1 MGIKKLLLASAAVA
15 VLASPALA
23 AERNG
28 WYVGLGTGYSIVE
41 GDLTVS
47 AIPPLTAKANPAF
60 DTDAGWGVHGAIGKA
75 FADHWRIELEVGY
88 RENDASFSIVRPV
101 GGIGPFVTTNYGAN
115 VSQLTG
121 MINAAYDWP
130 LASKWALTT
139 GAGVGIDRAS
149 LDLNGNGDDRD
160 YVLAYQGILELV
172 YQPSA
177 HWDVYFGYRYLRAEN
192 AEFDGLKMFAPP
204 VGNQNDLAIDF
215 DKHMITLGIRYGYE
229 APAAPVVVAPPP
241 PPPPPPAIKQFIVFF
256 GFNKYNLTAEAQA
269 VVAEAAS
276 AAKSQGAASIMVVG
290 HTDTVGGNSYNQKL
304 SEKRA
309 GAVKDELVRLGID
322 AGKISASGK
331 GETELLVQTGDGVK
345 EPQNRRATIDL
356 K

>member
-1 MGIKKLLLASAAVA
+1 MGIKKLLLASAAIA

-28 WYVGLGTGYSIVE
+28 WYIGLGGGYSVVE
-41 GDLTVS
+41 GDLTVH
-47 AIPPLTAKANPAF
+47 AIPPSAIKQGRPF
-60 DTDAGWGVHGAIGKA
+60 DTDGGWGVHGAIGKA

-88 RENDASFSIVRPV
+88 RENDASFSVVRPV
-101 GGIGPFVTTNYGAN
+101 PGPGVTTPYTAN

-121 MINAAYDWP
+121 MLNVAYDWE

-139 GAGVGIDRAS
+139 GLGAGIDRAS
-149 LDLNGNGDDRD
+149 LDVTLNGDDRD
-160 YVLAYQGILELV
+160 YIFAYQGILELV
-172 YQPSA
+172 YQASP
-177 HWDVYFGYRYLRAEN
+177 HWDVYFGYRYLRGEN
-192 AEFDGLKMFAPP
+192 AEFAGNRIFNPP
-204 VGNQNDLAIDF
+204 AANQNDTTIDF

-229 APAAPVVVAPPP
+229 APAVIAPPAPP

-322 AGKISASGK
+322 AGKITATGK
-331 GETELLVQTGDGVK
+331 GETELLVQTGDSVK
-345 EPQNRRATIDL
+345 EPQNRRATINL
-356 K
+356 N